1 MIKFETFE
9 KIIKLLDDISLEAD
23 NFNDGLQKVLGSDSC
38 CMYYEPCEI
47 VKNSTIE
54 ILQME
59 FNETKEGAEWF
70 IYEGLP
76 QIKNGGTSIEEN
88 GKIWDIKNIKDYY
101 DYLVSLQ
108 NQLRTLILLRE
119 CSLFLTIFLEHNIC
133 DIISYKE
140 RLK

>member
-9 KIIKLLDDISLEAD
+9 KIIKLLDDISLEVD
-23 NFNDGLQKVLGSDSC
+23 NFNDGLEKAFGSDSR
-38 CMYYEPCEI
+38 CMYYEPFNNVE
-47 VKNSTIE
+47 NSIIE

-76 QIKNGGTSIEEN
+76 QIKRGRTSIEEN
-88 GKIWDIKNIKDYY
+88 GKIWNIKNIKDYY

-108 NQLRTLILLRE
+108 NQ
-119 CSLFLTIFLEHNIC
+119 
-133 DIISYKE
+133 
-140 RLK
+140 

>member
-9 KIIKLLDDISLEAD
+9 KIIKLLDDISLEVD
-23 NFNDGLQKVLGSDSC
+23 NFNDGLEKVFGSDSR

-108 NQLRTLILLRE
+108 NQ
-119 CSLFLTIFLEHNIC
+119 
-133 DIISYKE
+133 
-140 RLK
+140 

>member
-23 NFNDGLQKVLGSDSC
+23 NFNNGLEKVFGSDSC

-70 IYEGLP
+70 IYEGRS
-76 QIKNGGTSIEEN
+76 QIKRGGTSIEEN

-108 NQLRTLILLRE
+108 NQ
-119 CSLFLTIFLEHNIC
+119 
-133 DIISYKE
+133 
-140 RLK
+140 

>member
-9 KIIKLLDDISLEAD
+9 KIIKLLDDVSFEVD
-23 NFNDGLQKVLGSDSC
+23 NFNDGLEKVLGSDSC

-47 VKNSTIE
+47 VKNSIIE
-54 ILQME
+54 ILQIE

-70 IYEGLP
+70 IYEGLS
-76 QIKNGGTSIEEN
+76 QIKRGETSIEEN

-108 NQLRTLILLRE
+108 
-119 CSLFLTIFLEHNIC
+119 
-133 DIISYKE
+133 K
-140 RLK
+140 

>member
-9 KIIKLLDDISLEAD
+9 KIIKLLDDIGLEVD

-47 VKNSTIE
+47 VKNSIIE
-54 ILQME
+54 ILQIE

-70 IYEGLP
+70 IYEGLS
-76 QIKNGGTSIEEN
+76 QIKRGETSIEEN
-88 GKIWDIKNIKDYY
+88 GKIWNIKNIKDYY

-108 NQLRTLILLRE
+108 
-119 CSLFLTIFLEHNIC
+119 
-133 DIISYKE
+133 K
-140 RLK
+140 

>member
-9 KIIKLLDDISLEAD
+9 KIIKLLDDISLEVD

-47 VKNSTIE
+47 VKNSIIE
-54 ILQME
+54 ILQIE

-70 IYEGLP
+70 IYEGLS
-76 QIKNGGTSIEEN
+76 QIKRGETSIEEN
-88 GKIWDIKNIKDYY
+88 GKIWNIKNIKDYY

-108 NQLRTLILLRE
+108 
-119 CSLFLTIFLEHNIC
+119 
-133 DIISYKE
+133 K
-140 RLK
+140 

>member
-23 NFNDGLQKVLGSDSC
+23 NFNNGLEKVFGSDSR
-38 CMYYEPCEI
+38 CMYYESFNI
-47 VKNSTIE
+47 VENSIIE
-54 ILQME
+54 ILQIE

-76 QIKNGGTSIEEN
+76 QIKRSGTNIEEN
-88 GKIWDIKNIKDYY
+88 GKIWNIKNIKDYY

-108 NQLRTLILLRE
+108 NQ
-119 CSLFLTIFLEHNIC
+119 
-133 DIISYKE
+133 
-140 RLK
+140 

>member
-9 KIIKLLDDISLEAD
+9 KIIKLLDDISLEVD

-47 VKNSTIE
+47 VKNSAIE

-76 QIKNGGTSIEEN
+76 QIKRGRTSIEEN

-108 NQLRTLILLRE
+108 NQ
-119 CSLFLTIFLEHNIC
+119 
-133 DIISYKE
+133 
-140 RLK
+140 

>member
-9 KIIKLLDDISLEAD
+9 KIIKLLDDVSFEVD
-23 NFNDGLQKVLGSDSC
+23 NFNDGLEKVLGSDSC

-47 VKNSTIE
+47 VKNSIIE

-76 QIKNGGTSIEEN
+76 QIKRGRTSIEEN
-88 GKIWDIKNIKDYY
+88 GKIWNIKNIKDYY

-108 NQLRTLILLRE
+108 
-119 CSLFLTIFLEHNIC
+119 
-133 DIISYKE
+133 K
-140 RLK
+140 

>member
-9 KIIKLLDDISLEAD
+9 KIIKLLDDISLEVD
-23 NFNDGLQKVLGSDSC
+23 NFNNGLEKVFGSDSC
-38 CMYYEPCEI
+38 CMYYEQFNI
-47 VKNSTIE
+47 VQNSIIE
-54 ILQME
+54 ILQTE

-108 NQLRTLILLRE
+108 NQ
-119 CSLFLTIFLEHNIC
+119 
-133 DIISYKE
+133 
-140 RLK
+140 

>member
-38 CMYYEPCEI
+38 CMYYKPCEI

-76 QIKNGGTSIEEN
+76 QIKRGRTSIEEN

-101 DYLVSLQ
+101 NYLVSLQ
-108 NQLRTLILLRE
+108 NQ
-119 CSLFLTIFLEHNIC
+119 
-133 DIISYKE
+133 
-140 RLK
+140 